1 MCFCVFVDYV
11 RVVVVF
17 LIFEREMDAC
27 CWWCAMCGQ
36 SIFSSLSLVAVLL
49 FDVFFPLCC
58 SVVDFGDQFS
68 IYS

>member
-1 MCFCVFVDYV
+1 MLVVCCGVQCV
-11 RVVVVF
+11 
-17 LIFEREMDAC
+17 
-27 CWWCAMCGQ
+27 GQ